1 MLSQRFQWLQ
11 RGLPLVFA
19 SLLGYA
25 PLSWANDHP
34 RQRRVIIP
42 EEDRFTPFN
51 LVIRRGDT
59 VKWINRDADDHT
71 VVSNDRFNSAGHKG
85 TDHIL
90 PGTVSTGGPPST
102 FRLRFRNAG
111 TFVYFCRFHAHL
123 DGDQQPVAP
132 GPDGGIQDPSTG
144 NFGTPMEGTI
154 TVLPDSD

>member
-11 RGLPLVFA
+11 RGLPLVLA

-25 PLSWANDHP
+25 PLSWANDPP
-34 RQRRVIIP
+34 RQHRVIIP
-42 EEDRFTPFN
+42 QEDRFTPFN
-51 LVIRRGDT
+51 LVIRRGDI

-71 VVSNDRFNSAGHKG
+71 VVSNDRFNSAGHRG
-85 TDHIL
+85 TNHLL
-90 PGTVSTGGPPST
+90 PGTASTGGQPST
-102 FRLRFRNAG
+102 FRLRFHRPG
-111 TFVYFCRFHAHL
+111 TFVYSCRFHAHL

-132 GPDGGIQDPSTG
+132 GPNGGIQDPSTG

>member
-11 RGLPLVFA
+11 RALPLVFA
-19 SLLGYA
+19 SLLGYT
-25 PLSWANDHP
+25 PLSWAQDQP
-34 RQRRVIIP
+34 RQRSVIIP

-51 LVIRRGDT
+51 LVIRRGDI

-71 VVSNDRFNSAGHKG
+71 VVSNNRFNSAGHKG
-85 TDHIL
+85 TDHLL
-90 PGTVSTGGPPST
+90 PGTVSTGGRPST

-123 DGDQQPVAP
+123 DDDQQPIAP

>member
-11 RGLPLVFA
+11 RALPLVFA
-19 SLLGYA
+19 SLLGYT
-25 PLSWANDHP
+25 PLSWAQDHP

-51 LVIRRGDT
+51 LVIRRGDI

-90 PGTVSTGGPPST
+90 PGTVSTGGPSST

-123 DGDQQPVAP
+123 DADQQSVAP
-132 GPDGGIQDPSTG
+132 GPDGGIQDTSTG

>member
-42 EEDRFTPFN
+42 EEDRFTPFH
-51 LVIRRGDT
+51 LVIHRGDI

-71 VVSNDRFNSAGHKG
+71 VVSNNRFNSAGHRG
-85 TDHIL
+85 TNHLL
-90 PGTVSTGGPPST
+90 PGTESTGGQPST
-102 FRLRFRNAG
+102 FRLRFHRPG

-154 TVLPDSD
+154 TVLPDDN